1 MCVPATPRP
10 SPTKGAQIAAA
21 LLRARLERIA
31 LRHVHQADDLGD
43 RHQPPGNAS
52 QRLSVL
58 LLSATVGVLP
68 ARTFVTVAAPT
79 TPSTS
84 TRYPIEGDRTA
95 GLLRT
100 EERVCTAT
108 TPRAIAHRYG
118 PHCCSPPAWVA
129 GWRRSPTR
137 CRSASSP

>member
-21 LLRARLERIA
+21 MRFPAADAGHPGHRPGAHDAARSARDA
-31 LRHVHQADDLGD
+31 PAG
-43 RHQPPGNAS
+43 G

-108 TPRAIAHRYG
+108 TPRAIAHRYE
-118 PHCCSPPAWVA
+118 PHCCSPPAWAA
-129 GWRRSPTR
+129 GWHR
-137 CRSASSP
+137 